1 MSYKVSYLFTS
12 INRKKANMQQ
22 IIDYTK
28 LKPGDT
34 PSSSMSPLIKCPKC
48 GKTGRLRHYPK
59 DNFDLVIHK
68 MELQSIMWDV
78 TDSCII
84 KH

>member
-1 MSYKVSYLFTS
+1 MSK
-12 INRKKANMQQ
+12 

-28 LKPGDT
+28 HQPGSA
-34 PSSSMSPLIKCPKC
+34 PSSMAPLIKCPKC
-48 GKTGRLRHYPK
+48 GRTGRLRHYPM
-59 DNFDLVIHK
+59 DDFDLVIHK